1 LNRDI
6 IIETNTLGV
15 DGGAQDSCQGDS
27 GGPLIVRDGNRHVL
41 VGLSSWGTG
50 CGRDGFPGV
59 YARVSAADEWIK
71 TIVCDCWGVSSASFC
86 SDSDVTTSAFECP
99 FIPNPNCENVPGYV
113 DTYGDGC
120 AWFELNE
127 YPGCGEYG
135 NTPGAVG
142 FEDTNGFE
150 SCCHCGGG
158 INPDPTISPAPTATF
173 VINPECED
181 MDGFVDIYSDRCSW
195 YETNDEQDCKYYG
208 TTRALLDAD
217 LTANDACCYCGGGVS
232 PTSALT
238 PEPTAAPV
246 NPTSMPPTA
255 APAVSEAPA
264 VREAPAVSE
273 PSGNDSSSSEVR
285 KLRLPNALSW
295 TIVLGIWSIYRLC

>member
-71 TIVCDCWGVSSASFC
+71 SMVCDCWGLSSASFC

-99 FIPNPNCENVPGYV
+99 FVPHPNCENVPGYV

-120 AWFELNE
+120 DWHESNE

-135 NTPGAVG
+135 DSTGGVG

-181 MDGFVDIYSDRCSW
+181 VDGFVDIYSDRCSW

-208 TTRALLDAD
+208 TTGGLVRGNAD

-232 PTSALT
+232 PTSTPT
-238 PEPTAAPV
+238 PEPTTAPV
-246 NPTSMPPTA
+246 NPTSMPSTA
-255 APAVSEAPA
+255 
-264 VREAPAVSE
+264 APAVSE
-273 PSGNDSSSSEVR
+273 PSGKDSSSSEVR
-285 KLRLPNALSW
+285 KSRLPNALSL
-295 TIVLGIWSIYRLC
+295 TTVLGIWSIYRLC